1 MNSLRFFFFV
11 IFPYMCLTCF
21 VVGHVWRYKYDK
33 FGWTTRSSQWYE
45 NRVLR
50 WASPMF
56 HFGLLGV
63 LAGHVVGLLI
73 PESWT
78 DALGIS
84 ETVYHT
90 AALVLGSIAA
100 IVMVIGLL
108 GLIWRRRTTPAVFLA
123 TTRMDKAM
131 YVFLGTVI
139 ALGLVNTFYW
149 QAFAGGYDYRLTVS
163 QWFRSIF
170 YFSPDA
176 TLIEQAPLS
185 FQLHAIAAFSLFA
198 LWPFTRLVHVLSAP
212 VGYVFRPYIVYRS
225 RAPHS
230 QVGNREPRRG
240 WEKSGLSNTGK

>member
-84 ETVYHT
+84 ESVYHT
-90 AALVLGSIAA
+90 AALALGSIAA

-149 QAFAGGYDYRLTVS
+149 QALAGGYDYRLTVS

-176 TLIEQAPLS
+176 ALIEQAPLS

-212 VGYVFRPYIVYRS
+212 VGYLFRPYIVYRS
-225 RAPHS
+225 RGSHS

-240 WEKSGLSNTGK
+240 WEKSGLSSPGS